1 MSGLVVFHLSTNGYI
16 MNETMTNPIDGICA
30 TITQVK
36 KGYAV
41 CLIDCDSENIVGTRI
56 CKTIEQA
63 RTMAKSFIT
72 GIIEND

>member
-1 MSGLVVFHLSTNGYI
+1 

-30 TITQVK
+30 IITQVK
-36 KGYAV
+36 QGYAV
-41 CLIDCDSENIVGTRI
+41 CLIDSDSENIVGTRI

-63 RTMAKSFIT
+63 RTMATSFIT